1 MKYTIKGYSL
11 RKDKKAISDIVAV
24 VMLILIAIAAAV
36 LIYLWLS
43 GLVGSVHSSN
53 PALTERISIDAV
65 VINSSTSTNNIPV
78 WSVIAYVLNSGSS
91 TVGINALYVI
101 NASNG
106 ATIFG
111 GSTLYTSISESIP
124 PGKSQSPITIP
135 PNTVKPVVGNTT
147 SKVPA
152 GTPII
157 VEVTTTNGVQ
167 ATYQT
172 TWP

>member
-1 MKYTIKGYSL
+1 MKYTIKGYSI

-53 PALTERISIDAV
+53 PALTERISIEAV
-65 VINSSTSTNNIPV
+65 TINSSG
-78 WSVIAYVLNSGSS
+78 VIAYVLNSGSS
-91 TVGINALYVI
+91 NVYINALYVI
-101 NASNG
+101 DANNSV
-106 ATIFG
+106 TLFG
-111 GSTLYTSISESIP
+111 GSSLSTSIQSGGTSST
-124 PGKSQSPITIP
+124 KSSTTSPITILP
-135 PNTVKPVVGNTT
+135 GTVEPVVYNIP
-147 SKVPA
+147 SNVNKPPA

>member
-53 PALTERISIDAV
+53 PALTERISIEAV
-65 VINSSTSTNNIPV
+65 AINSSYVT
-78 WSVIAYVLNSGSS
+78 AYVLNSGSS
-91 TVGINALYVI
+91 NVYINALYVI
-101 NASNG
+101 NASSG
-106 ATIFG
+106 STIFG
-111 GSTLYTSISESIP
+111 GSNLSTTTSLDS
-124 PGKSQSPITIP
+124 KSQSPITIP
-135 PNTVKPVVGNTT
+135 PNTVKPVVYKYYSNI
-147 SKVPA
+147 SA

>member
-1 MKYTIKGYSL
+1 MKRSN
-11 RKDKKAISDIVAV
+11 KAISDIVAV

-53 PALTERISIDAV
+53 PALTERISIASV
-65 VINSSTSTNNIPV
+65 AINVAPKISNNPNITAYVQNMGSTSVTI
-78 WSVIAYVLNSGSS
+78 SS
-91 TVGINALYVI
+91 IYIINAT
-101 NASNG
+101 S
-106 ATIFG
+106 
-111 GSTLYTSISESIP
+111 GSTLNNGSVFYY
-124 PGKSQSPITIP
+124 KSGTLSKGSVTIP
-135 PNTVKPVVGNTT
+135 PNSVANVTAVLFRFSSQSGQSSLP
-147 SKVPA
+147 P

-157 VEVTTTNGVQ
+157 VEVVTSNGVQ

>member
-65 VINSSTSTNNIPV
+65 AINYTNTPKGWNV
-78 WSVIAYVLNSGSS
+78 TAYVLNSGSS
-91 TVGINALYVI
+91 NVGINALYVI

-106 ATIFG
+106 VTIFG
-111 GSTLYTSISESIP
+111 GSKLYTSDNGTP
-124 PGKSQSPITIP
+124 QSPITIL
-135 PNTVKPVVGNTT
+135 PNTIKPVVYNTS

>member
-1 MKYTIKGYSL
+1 MKYTIKGYSI

-53 PALTERISIDAV
+53 PALTERISIEAV
-65 VINSSTSTNNIPV
+65 VINSTPKN
-78 WSVIAYVLNSGSS
+78 WSVTAYVLNSGGS
-91 TVGINALYVI
+91 TVAINALYVI

-106 ATIFG
+106 APIFG
-111 GSTLYTSISESIP
+111 GSNIYSSYKSVGTRPISI
-124 PGKSQSPITIP
+124 K
-135 PNTVKPVVGNTT
+135 PNTVEPVVYNISLT
-147 SKVPA
+147 SVTISA

-157 VEVTTTNGVQ
+157 VEVVTTNGVQ

>member
-53 PALTERISIDAV
+53 PALTERISIEAV
-65 VINSSTSTNNIPV
+65 VINSTLSGRLWNVT
-78 WSVIAYVLNSGSS
+78 AYVLNSGSS
-91 TVGINALYVI
+91 NVYINALYVI
-101 NASNG
+101 NGSNG

-111 GSTLYTSISESIP
+111 GSTLYPSDN
-124 PGKSQSPITIP
+124 GGSQSPITIP
-135 PNTVKPVVGNTT
+135 PNIIKPVVYMNT
-147 SKVPA
+147 SKVPSA

>member
-1 MKYTIKGYSL
+1 MKYTIKGLSMK
-11 RKDKKAISDIVAV
+11 RSNKAISDIVAV

-43 GLVGSVHSSN
+43 GLVGSVHLSN
-53 PALTERISIDAV
+53 PALTERISINAV
-65 VINSSTSTNNIPV
+65 VINRSSSGWNVT
-78 WSVIAYVLNSGSS
+78 AYVLNSGSS
-91 TVGINALYVI
+91 PVTINALYVL

-106 ATIFG
+106 ATLFG
-111 GSTLYTSISESIP
+111 GSTFYSSVGGSPTTSPISIP
-124 PGKSQSPITIP
+124 SNTI
-135 PNTVKPVVGNTT
+135 KPVVYEPT
-147 SKVPA
+147 SNQVSRLSA

-167 ATYQT
+167 TTYQL

>member
-65 VINSSTSTNNIPV
+65 AIHNMSSSSSWYWNVT
-78 WSVIAYVLNSGSS
+78 AYVLNSGSS
-91 TVGINALYVI
+91 TVAINALYVI
-101 NASNG
+101 NASSGVTLFEN
-106 ATIFG
+106 
-111 GSTLYTSISESIP
+111 STTL
-124 PGKSQSPITIP
+124 ITIP
-135 PNTVKPVVGNTT
+135 PSTVKPVVYINS
-147 SKVPA
+147 SKVPNVPA

>member
-1 MKYTIKGYSL
+1 MKYTIKGYSI

-65 VINSSTSTNNIPV
+65 VINSTSIKNTPV
-78 WSVIAYVLNSGSS
+78 WNVTAYVLNSGSS
-91 TVGINALYVI
+91 NVYINALYVI
-101 NASNG
+101 NGSNG
-106 ATIFG
+106 AIIFG
-111 GSTLYTSISESIP
+111 GSKLYTSDN
-124 PGKSQSPITIP
+124 GTSQSPITIL
-135 PNTVKPVVGNTT
+135 PNTIKPVVYMNT
-147 SKVPA
+147 SKVPSA

-167 ATYQT
+167 TTYQT